1 MGRALDNQHASWAFT
16 GSRTWRPR
24 LTAAPRYLAAAER
37 DGRLRVPEKRRGAG
51 HSPVAMELER
61 RTERPPAQA
70 LGHTPPPRTSK
81 EMLVRG
87 RKRVSP
93 QSRKFFES
101 SGFANGPR
109 GSSRVA
115 HTRTRGQPP
124 PPTPS
129 GQRFAFLLQGRP
141 PHPRASMARPGPALH
156 LPQPAAG
163 KASARPLRRPP
174 PGPQLTTAARPSPPG
189 TCQGRG
195 AGTGTWRR
203 WPAFRAKEPF
213 GRQELRLAPE
223 YENAGA
229 EGGTPGRSP
238 ARPTRTTRPAARPSG
253 VTPRAATVRL
263 RATSARVP
271 PR

>member
-51 HSPVAMELER
+51 HSPGAKELER

-70 LGHTPPPRTSK
+70 LGHTPPPRPSEET
-81 EMLVRG
+81 LVRG

-93 QSRKFFES
+93 QSRKFLES

-115 HTRTRGQPP
+115 HARTRGQPP
-124 PPTPS
+124 PSTPS
-129 GQRFAFLLQGRP
+129 GQRSAFLLQGRP

-156 LPQPAAG
+156 LPQPAASSG
-163 KASARPLRRPP
+163 TTANHCGSSQSPGDL
-174 PGPQLTTAARPSPPG
+174 PGPRRRNRDVATVAGLPG
-189 TCQGRG
+189 QG
-195 AGTGTWRR
+195 AMWET
-203 WPAFRAKEPF
+203 
-213 GRQELRLAPE
+213 
-223 YENAGA
+223 
-229 EGGTPGRSP
+229 
-238 ARPTRTTRPAARPSG
+238 
-253 VTPRAATVRL
+253 RAAS
-263 RATSARVP
+263 SARV
-271 PR
+271 